1 MTRRRR
7 AMTALWVVAVL
18 VISAGWF
25 GVVMRVG
32 IDRVNSGQAVFLTLC
47 ALAAPALA
55 TAMTSRHPD
64 EPTGVLLG
72 LTILSAMLAACRTTD
87 LGCVA
92 PIAGFIALVAAPLPA
107 VVVSRYPALTFPQHT
122 VRLVSRCFWASAAL
136 GMVLGVLLLL
146 GGSVPTAQWFTA
158 LPGPVGIPATVLLV
172 VRAGLVCTGPIA
184 LAVACVIGRMPR
196 AARVA
201 ARPVRWPAICWAI
214 SLTAGEVW
222 GVLRAVNTPA
232 HDMFIGLD
240 ATLFVILPAVLVGAL
255 AAGIGWIDLTARI
268 PTSPS
273 GSPAPRTSVVNVEQY
288 LSRALA
294 DPSIRVRYPV
304 DGGQSWVTA
313 AGMRVSPEIGTGTAD
328 RATTVIVRGSRVI
341 GLIDQDAAVTAHP
354 DAVELVA
361 TGAGLIMETERL
373 RASAA
378 SDLEQARLLAQ
389 RLLVASDEPRS
400 ALRTALV
407 NGPLAELDSIAHLL
421 RCGTPVADV
430 VVRLTAVATDVRSIS
445 HGVFPATLA
454 TGGLRASLGGHLVPD
469 RRYAPVI
476 EMTTYLAAHA
486 DLAATIEESMG
497 EEGPCL
503 VVRTGSA
510 PAADVRDR
518 VMALGGTISD
528 QDGGWVV
535 GLPTGAGPGHP

>member
-1 MTRRRR
+1 MTRRRL
-7 AMTALWVVAVL
+7 AMTALWVAAVL
-18 VISAGWF
+18 TISAGWF
-25 GVVMRVG
+25 EVVTRVG

-55 TAMTSRHPD
+55 TVMTSRHPD
-64 EPTGVLLG
+64 DPTGVLLG
-72 LTILSAMLAACRTTD
+72 LTILTTMLAACRTTD
-87 LGCVA
+87 LGSVA
-92 PIAGFIALVAAPLPA
+92 PIAGLTALVAAPLPA

-122 VRLVSRCFWASAAL
+122 VRLVSRCFWVSAAVGL
-136 GMVLGVLLLL
+136 VLGVLLLL
-146 GGSVPTAQWFTA
+146 GGSVPTAQWFTT

-172 VRAGLVCTGPIA
+172 VRAGLVCTGPTA
-184 LAVACVIGRMPR
+184 LAAACVIGRMPR

-201 ARPVRWPAICWAI
+201 ARPIRWPVTCWAL

-222 GVLRAVNTPA
+222 GALRGVKTPTR
-232 HDMFIGLD
+232 DMFVGPD
-240 ATLFVILPAVLVGAL
+240 ATLFVILPAALVGAL

-268 PTSPS
+268 PTSRS
-273 GSPAPRTSVVNVEQY
+273 GNPAPRTSVVNVEQY
-288 LSRALA
+288 LARALA

-313 AGMRVSPEIGTGTAD
+313 AGVTVLPETETAD
-328 RATTVIVRGSRVI
+328 RATTVIVRGSQVI

-400 ALRTALV
+400 ELRTALV
-407 NGPLAELDSIAHLL
+407 NGPLAELDSIARLL
-421 RCGTPVADV
+421 RSGTPVADV
-430 VVRLTAVATDVRSIS
+430 VVRLTAVATDVRAIS
-445 HGVFPATLA
+445 HGVFPASLA

-476 EMTTYLAAHA
+476 EMTTYLATHA
-486 DLAATIEESMG
+486 DLAATIEESVG
-497 EEGPCL
+497 EEGPRL

-510 PAADVRDR
+510 PAVDVRDR
-518 VMALGGTISD
+518 VTALGGTISG
-528 QDGGWVV
+528 QDGRWVV
-535 GLPTGAGPGHP
+535 GLPTGDRPGGL